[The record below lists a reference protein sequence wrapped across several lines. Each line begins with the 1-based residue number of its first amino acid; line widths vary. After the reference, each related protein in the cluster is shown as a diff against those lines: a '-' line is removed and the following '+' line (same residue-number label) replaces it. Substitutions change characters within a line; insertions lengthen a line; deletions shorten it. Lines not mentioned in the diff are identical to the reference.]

1 MKELKRLEPLQA
13 ATQFILKHYPNCQ
26 GALLAGSVVRGEA
39 THTSDLDLVVFDD
52 DFTSSFRES
61 LIEFEWAI
69 EVFAYNLTSY
79 QAFFKSDCKRAR
91 PSLPR
96 MISEGIILVDNGIV
110 KSIKKE
116 AKHLLEKG
124 PEKWP
129 EETIRLK
136 RYFISDALDDLI
148 GSSNKGESL
157 FIANTL
163 AYITHEFV
171 LRTNAHWIGDSKWIV
186 RSLNLYN
193 ERFSKEFV
201 EAFDTFYKTGDKD
214 KVIQLVDKVLEPH
227 GGRLFEGFSLGK
239 ERLNQ

>member
-13 ATQFILKHYPNCQ
+13 ATQFIFKHYPNCQ

-39 THTSDLDLVVFDD
+39 THTSDLDIVIFDNN
-52 DFTSSFRES
+52 FTSSFRES
-61 LIEFEWAI
+61 LIEFGWAI
-69 EVFAYNLTSY
+69 EVFAHNLTSY

-96 MISEGIILVDNGIV
+96 MISEGIILEDKGVMQA
-110 KSIKKE
+110 IKKE
-116 AKHLLEKG
+116 AKQLLEKG
-124 PEKWP
+124 PEKWQ

-136 RYFISDALDDLI
+136 RYFVSDALDDLI
-148 GSSNKGESL
+148 GSSNTGEAL

-171 LRTNAHWIGDSKWIV
+171 LRTNGHWIGDSKWIV

-193 ERFSKEFV
+193 EGFSKEFV

-214 KVIQLVDKVLEPH
+214 KVIQLVDKVLAPH
-227 GGRLFEGFSLGK
+227 GAGCLKGFHWGN
-239 ERLNQ
+239 RG

>member
-1 MKELKRLEPLQA
+1 MKEIKRLEPLQA
-13 ATQFILKHYPNCQ
+13 ATQFIFKHYPNCQ
-26 GALLAGSVVRGEA
+26 GALLAGSVVRGES
-39 THTSDLDLVVFDD
+39 TRTSELDLVIFDEN
-52 DFTSSFRES
+52 FTSSFRES
-61 LIEFEWAI
+61 LIEFGWAI
-69 EVFAYNLTSY
+69 EVFAHNLTSY

-96 MISEGIILVDNGIV
+96 MISGGIILVGKEIV
-110 KSIKKE
+110 QSIKEE

-148 GSSNKGESL
+148 GSLNPGESL

-171 LRTNAHWIGDSKWIV
+171 LRTNGHWIGDSKWIV
-186 RSLNLYN
+186 RSLNDYN
-193 ERFSKEFV
+193 KSFSKEFV
-201 EAFDTFYKTGDKD
+201 EAFDTFYKTGSKD
-214 KVIQLVDKVLEPH
+214 KVIQLVDKVLAPH

-239 ERLNQ
+239 EG

>member
-1 MKELKRLEPLQA
+1 MLEC
-13 ATQFILKHYPNCQ
+13 FI
-26 GALLAGSVVRGEA
+26 
-39 THTSDLDLVVFDD
+39 FDES
-52 DFTSSFRES
+52 FTSSFRES
-61 LIEFEWAI
+61 LIEFGWAI
-69 EVFAYNLTSY
+69 EVFAHNLTSY

-110 KSIKKE
+110 QSIKKE
-116 AKHLLEKG
+116 AAQLLEKG

-171 LRTNAHWIGDSKWIV
+171 LRTNGHWIGDSKWIV
-186 RSLNLYN
+186 RSLNNYN
-193 ERFSKEFV
+193 KSFSKEFV
-201 EAFDTFYKTGDKD
+201 EAFDTFYKTGSKD
-214 KVIQLVDKVLEPH
+214 TVIQLVDKVLAPH

-239 ERLNQ
+239 E